1 MPVMVKGGGGGGG
14 GAPPRTGYV
23 WLRIETSGGLLWTRD
38 EPSDSIKYG
47 EFLD

>member
-1 MPVMVKGGGGGGG
+1 MRVIVWEVMN
-14 GAPPRTGYV
+14 
-23 WLRIETSGGLLWTRD
+23 RIKVAGCCERGT